1 MRLQKHKTREVN
13 GKEYFR
19 WSVVIPAKKVE
30 ELGWDEGLELEPRIK
45 KGRLVLRRAK
55 AKS

>member
-19 WSVVIPAKKVE
+19 WSVFIPTKKIE
-30 ELGWDEGLELEPRIK
+30 ELGWKEGLELEPKTK
-45 KGRLVLRRAK
+45 KGRLILRRAK
-55 AKS
+55 AGS

>member
-1 MRLQKHKTREVN
+1 VRLQKQKTRVVN

-19 WSVVIPAKKVE
+19 WSVVIPPKRVA
-30 ELGWDEGLELEPRIK
+30 ELGWNEGTELESRIK

-55 AKS
+55 PKA

>member
-1 MRLQKHKTREVN
+1 MN

-19 WSVVIPAKKVE
+19 WAVVIPPKKIV
-30 ELGWDEGLELEPRIK
+30 ELGWDEATELESKTK

-55 AKS
+55 A

>member
-1 MRLQKHKTREVN
+1 VRLQKQKTRVVN

-19 WSVVIPAKKVE
+19 WSVVIPPKKVE
-30 ELGWDEGLELEPRIK
+30 ELGWDEGMELESKTK

-55 AKS
+55 A

>member
-1 MRLQKHKTREVN
+1 MKLQKQKTRTVN

-19 WSVVIPAKKVE
+19 WAVVIPPKKIV
-30 ELGWDEGLELEPRIK
+30 ELGWDEATELESKTK

-55 AKS
+55 AKA